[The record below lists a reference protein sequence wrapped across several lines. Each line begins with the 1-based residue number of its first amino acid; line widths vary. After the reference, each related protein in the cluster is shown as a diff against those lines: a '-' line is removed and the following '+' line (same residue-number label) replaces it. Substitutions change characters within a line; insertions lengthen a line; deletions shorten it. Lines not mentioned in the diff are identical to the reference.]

1 MNNMLIEFIKMF
13 FSSMKEDDFRSGLK
27 RYGIEEENID
37 KLWEQVKSIAGYNKV
52 ACDTRKEEDLISKS

>member
-37 KLWEQVKSIAGYNKV
+37 KLWNEI
-52 ACDTRKEEDLISKS
+52 KEAQKYGNG

>member
-37 KLWEQVKSIAGYNKV
+37 KLWNEI
-52 ACDTRKEEDLISKS
+52 KEVQKYGNGEYGFWS

>member
-1 MNNMLIEFIKMF
+1 MNNMVIEFIKMF

-37 KLWEQVKSIAGYNKV
+37 KLWNEI
-52 ACDTRKEEDLISKS
+52 KEVQKYGNG